1 MNTKAPISSCVSYN
15 LRKASRIISKL
26 YAQQM
31 RPAPI
36 RGPQFSLMMMIARQD
51 SPAISELSRD
61 IGADRTTMTRNLDQL
76 AKRGFIRV
84 VQGKDLRTK
93 AVEVT
98 PKGKA
103 ALDRSIAYWQ
113 KAQARTVKVL
123 GQERWNR
130 MLEDLSVLSNLAVR
144 RS

>member
-1 MNTKAPISSCVSYN
+1 
-15 LRKASRIISKL
+15 
-26 YAQQM
+26 
-31 RPAPI
+31 
-36 RGPQFSLMMMIARQD
+36 
-51 SPAISELSRD
+51 
-61 IGADRTTMTRNLDQL
+61 MTRNLDQL